1 MYIQSYQIHNVL
13 NVYRKQLSQGPVA
26 RSQKETQAP
35 PQGDRVEISNNNNVQ
50 RQSIIDQVASDIV
63 DRIAQSGPQKRFDD
77 VLSEQLNRA
86 PDSTTTR
93 PLRKD
98 ANFTYT
104 AIDENDQKVTNSLP
118 VERFSPLMGGVTQN
132 AQKLAD

>member
-26 RSQKETQAP
+26 KNQKQTQMP
-35 PQGDRVEISNNNNVQ
+35 PDGDRVEISNNSNGQ

-63 DRIAQSGPQKRFDD
+63 DRFAQSGTPKRFDE
-77 VLSEQLNRA
+77 VLGDQLNRS
-86 PDSTTTR
+86 PGPLNSR
-93 PLRKD
+93 PLRRD
-98 ANFTYT
+98 ASFTYT
-104 AIDENDQKVTNSLP
+104 AIDENDQKATNSLP
-118 VERFSPLMGGVTQN
+118 VERFSPLIGRVTQN

>member
-13 NVYRKQLSQGPVA
+13 SVYRKQLSQGPVA
-26 RSQKETQAP
+26 RNQNQQMP
-35 PQGDRVEISNNNNVQ
+35 PNGDRVEISDKNNAQ

-63 DRIAQSGPQKRFDD
+63 DRFAQSGPQKRFDEVMSD
-77 VLSEQLNRA
+77 QLNRS
-86 PDSTTTR
+86 PGSLPTR
-93 PLRKD
+93 PLKRD

-104 AIDENDQKVTNSLP
+104 AIDENDQKVTNTLP
-118 VERFSPLMGGVTQN
+118 VERFNPLMGGVIQN